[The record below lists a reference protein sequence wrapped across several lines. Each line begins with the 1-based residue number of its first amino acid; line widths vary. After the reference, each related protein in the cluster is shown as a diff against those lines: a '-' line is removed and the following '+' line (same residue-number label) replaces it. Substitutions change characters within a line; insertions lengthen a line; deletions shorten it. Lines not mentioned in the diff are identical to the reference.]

1 MDKRWLGR
9 FCLKY
14 WCLLANAGVKIALA
28 HGTTLRPNAKKKK
41 KIVFSFGTLSLKSVM
56 QFSCI
61 YCGIRLIQFLKDQ
74 LKKAMVTQV
83 ATVSLSVFTHP
94 DQRAK

>member
-1 MDKRWLGR
+1 M
-9 FCLKY
+9 
-14 WCLLANAGVKIALA
+14 
-28 HGTTLRPNAKKKK
+28 LRPKEKETKKF
-41 KIVFSFGTLSLKSVM
+41 FSFGTLSLKSVM

-61 YCGIRLIQFLKDQ
+61 YCAIRLIQILNAQ
-74 LKKAMVTQV
+74 LKKAMAKEV